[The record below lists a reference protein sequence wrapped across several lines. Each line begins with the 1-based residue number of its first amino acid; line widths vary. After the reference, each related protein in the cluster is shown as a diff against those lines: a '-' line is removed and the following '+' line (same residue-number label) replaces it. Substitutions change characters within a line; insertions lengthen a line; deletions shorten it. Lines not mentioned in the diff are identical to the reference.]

1 MKTIT
6 TRFNPTPNGNLHIGH
21 LYILLL
27 NEQSAHQSKGGIF
40 TLRFEDTQ
48 PEWIEACGDKQKE
61 YAEEISDSVNKLGIP
76 VDMTIYQSD
85 PDVQH
90 CVSQF
95 ARKHNLEVKQD
106 YKPFFQ
112 PINTASGIE
121 LYSYTP
127 GFTLQKVIL
136 DYMYGVTML
145 IRGEELGTEYSLYEY
160 YCDLM
165 DLPHPVHIYLPRLQG
180 LDGNISKS
188 HGGYKGRDMMARGW
202 TKEQILEKL
211 GESCLKNPHG
221 GWFISNIKERP
232 TWID

>member
-27 NEQSAHQSKGGIF
+27 NEQAAHQSNGGIF

-48 PEWIEACGDKQKE
+48 PEWIEACGEKQKE
-61 YAEEISDSVNKLGIP
+61 YAEEISESIDRLGIP
-76 VDMTIYQSD
+76 VDMTVYQSD
-85 PDVQH
+85 PDVQY
-90 CVSQF
+90 CVNIY
-95 ARKHNLEVKQD
+95 AKRYNLEI
-106 YKPFFQ
+106 KPDQKPHRQ

-165 DLPHPVHIYLPRLQG
+165 GFRHPLHIYLPRLQG

-188 HGGYKGRDMMARGW
+188 HGGYKVQAMLDNGW
-202 TKEQILEKL
+202 TKEQILDKL
-211 GESCLKNPHG
+211 GQACLKNPRS
-221 GWFISNIKERP
+221 GWFISNVKERP